1 LINIKMKMKKKIS
14 IAIFLVFVL
23 SQLSMRAD
31 RLTTVNREEFE
42 GKMEAYKFD
51 TIYFNVYKFGK
62 IYRTERFP
70 VNEVW
75 KIEFNEPRENVLAS
89 SFEMEA
95 KYQKLRRGKRSKKI
109 VLNAAAKWV
118 DTGISVRIGQEIL
131 FSAVGSIHI
140 DKKTQVLQD
149 GELPLNV
156 NAGKPLPNQPTGA
169 VIARVGV
176 GTRAEPFYVGADKA
190 PFQMAQKGNLFL
202 GINDFE
208 FIDNSGS
215 FEVTIYY

>member
-1 LINIKMKMKKKIS
+1 MKTKITLL
-14 IAIFLVFVL
+14 IFLVFFLAHL
-23 SQLSMRAD
+23 SIRAD

-42 GKMEAYKFD
+42 GKMEAYKFG
-51 TIYFNVYKFGK
+51 TIYFNVYRFGK
-62 IYRTERFP
+62 IYRTMRFQ

-75 KIEFNEPRENVLAS
+75 KIEFNEPREEGLGS

-95 KYQKLRRGKRSKKI
+95 KYQKLRRGKRTKKI
-109 VLNAAAKWV
+109 MLNAVTGWI
-118 DTGISVRIGQEIL
+118 DTGIDVHIGQEIL
-131 FSAVGSIHI
+131 FTAAGSIRI
-140 DKKTQVLQD
+140 DKNTQVFQN
-149 GELPLNV
+149 GELPLKV

-169 VIARVGV
+169 IIARV

-190 PFQMAQKGNLFL
+190 PFQIVQKGNLFL

-208 FIDNSGS
+208 FSDNSGS

>member
-1 LINIKMKMKKKIS
+1 MKKKITLF
-14 IAIFLVFVL
+14 IFLVFFL
-23 SQLSMRAD
+23 SQLAMRAD
-31 RLTTVNREEFE
+31 RLTTVNRAEYE
-42 GKMEAYKFD
+42 GKMEAYKFG

-62 IYRTERFP
+62 MYRTERFP
-70 VNEVW
+70 ADQVW
-75 KIEFNEPRENVLAS
+75 KIEFNEPREKGLES

-95 KYQKLRRGKRSKKI
+95 IYKKLRRGKRVSKI
-109 VLNAAAKWV
+109 TLNAVTRWV
-118 DTGISVRIGQEIL
+118 DTGINIRIGQEIL
-131 FSAVGSIHI
+131 FFAEGSIYI
-140 DKKTQVLQD
+140 DKQTQVFQD
-149 GELPLNV
+149 GQMPLNI

-169 VIARVGV
+169 IIARVGT

-208 FIDNSGS
+208 FSDNSGS